1 MSHRLVA
8 QLRFARSEFVR
19 CLEGVTA
26 EEGVMRLGQMNCIS
40 WIVGHLGVQEHAYWV
55 VMGQGKQLYPE
66 LYKLVGYG
74 SPPSTPPLE
83 EMWTAWREITAAA
96 DEYLEGLTEG
106 TLGTFLEYR
115 GEPRP
120 ENVGTLILRN
130 TYHYWYHTGEAH
142 AIRQMLGHQ
151 DLPQFVGDF
160 GEAVYTPRPE
170 S

>member
-1 MSHRLVA
+1 MAHRLVR

-26 EEGVMRLGQMNCIS
+26 EEGVTRLEQMNCIS
-40 WIVGHLGVQEHAYWV
+40 WIVGHLAVQEHAYWV
-55 VMGQGKQLYPE
+55 LFAQGKYLYPD

-74 SPPSTPPLE
+74 SPPSTPPLD
-83 EMWTAWREITAAA
+83 EMWAAWREITAAA
-96 DEYLEGLTEG
+96 DEYLESLTEE

-130 TYHYWYHTGEAH
+130 TYHYWYHAGEAH
-142 AIRQMLGHQ
+142 AIRQMLGHR
-151 DLPQFVGDF
+151 DLPQFVGNF
-160 GEAVYTPRPE
+160 GEAAYAPRPAG
-170 S
+170 